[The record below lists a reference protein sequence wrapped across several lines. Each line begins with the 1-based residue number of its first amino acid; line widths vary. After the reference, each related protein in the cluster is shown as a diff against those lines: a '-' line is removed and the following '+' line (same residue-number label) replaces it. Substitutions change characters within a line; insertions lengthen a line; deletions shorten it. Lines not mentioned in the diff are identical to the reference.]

1 MDGDMSVRGTVPAEN
16 PVTGL
21 VACHAEI
28 QHHCSALEAVARQR
42 DPHDGTAAKLQ
53 AAVAYFDNEVL
64 HHHVIEERELFAR
77 LVALPATVA
86 GSAEVI
92 SLVEALR
99 VDHRLLESMW
109 ASLRPM
115 LQEESSTLRI
125 DLRTYVYS
133 FITSYRHH
141 MKREETGIFPM
152 VGRLLDRDA
161 LKAIV
166 DAMKAPHSAGTN
178 GSGVSPH
185 GGGTN

>member
-1 MDGDMSVRGTVPAEN
+1 MDGDMSMRGAVPGES

-28 QHHCSALEAVARQR
+28 HHHCSTLEEAARQT
-42 DPHDGTAAKLQ
+42 DPRDGTAARLR

-64 HHHVIEERELFAR
+64 HHHLIEERELFAR

-115 LQEESSTLRI
+115 LQEKSSTLRI
-125 DLRTYVYS
+125 DLRTNV
-133 FITSYRHH
+133 R
-141 MKREETGIFPM
+141 R
-152 VGRLLDRDA
+152 R
-161 LKAIV
+161 
-166 DAMKAPHSAGTN
+166 
-178 GSGVSPH
+178 
-185 GGGTN
+185 